1 MKKETKAKKNIVK
14 KILIGLGCF
23 LALILVILLA
33 HPLWISPVARLAV
46 GTIGPHLTGVDM
58 SLGKCSVNL
67 YSGHVEIAG
76 FNMANPVGC
85 REASA
90 VRLDSLDL
98 RFSTLSVLSDVI
110 RVKSV
115 EIDGVFASYEKAASG
130 KYNLFE
136 ILDTLNDSLGLDEG
150 EEVAQAESDAP
161 KTPEEAKAAAEKAAA
176 EAEKKAAEEAAEEE
190 EGQKIAIKH
199 ISISGVVV
207 STLGVKMPIPPITIN
222 DIGTESDGVS
232 LSSAGA
238 EILSKFQGSLGSIG
252 EGLSSLGATGLDAS
266 ADAVSGAVDAV
277 KELNLDGATDALKGA
292 GEGLKSVGDDL
303 KGLFK

>member
-1 MKKETKAKKNIVK
+1 MKKEKKAKKNIVK

-76 FNMANPVGC
+76 FNMANPAGC
-85 REASA
+85 RETSA

-136 ILDTLNDSLGLDEG
+136 ILDTLNDSLGLD
-150 EEVAQAESDAP
+150 
-161 KTPEEAKAAAEKAAA
+161 

-238 EILSKFQGSLGSIG
+238 EILSKLQGSLGSIG
-252 EGLSSLGATGLDAS
+252 EGLSSLGAAGLDAS